1 MEFVLSYKHMYTG
14 EKEMLLMSHQ
24 KDKKTW
30 LKWTITY
37 VIFLVCVFGFYY
49 ISQNKYDFKKQY
61 FQLVDIEDLHD
72 RSYISNLYSQSDL
85 ITRLE
90 GFAQELKNNNN
101 FIFIEF
107 SPVGIEFIGKWNKP
121 TGLAENPTSID
132 QTTKINDTEVFVTS
146 VEGLMLDQISLDLY
160 SLDVSDGEL
169 FSDEDFVQTDNK
181 LPLLLGSDFKDYYS
195 IGDTIPLLHYGEEWI
210 GVIKG
215 FLKEDEQITQ
225 DTMIYH
231 LDSYVLVPSFEST
244 TLIPG
249 FDDNYQKQM
258 HHSKI
263 QGYVILNNKE
273 EYSKA
278 KKEIKAL
285 SKKYNL
291 SYQLLR
297 GY

>member
-1 MEFVLSYKHMYTG
+1 
-14 EKEMLLMSHQ
+14 MSHP

-30 LKWTITY
+30 LKWTFAY

-49 ISQNKYDFKKQY
+49 ISQNKHEFEKQY

-72 RSYISNLYSQSDL
+72 QSYISNLYNQSDL
-85 ITRLE
+85 VTRLKN
-90 GFAQELKNNNN
+90 FNQELRNNSN
-101 FIFIEF
+101 FVFIEF
-107 SPVGIEFIGKWNKP
+107 SPVGIEFIGKRNKP
-121 TGLAENPTSID
+121 TDLAENPTSID

-146 VEGLMLDQISLDLY
+146 VEALMIDQISLDLY
-160 SLDVSDGEL
+160 SLHVSDGEL
-169 FSDEDFVQTDNK
+169 FSDSDFVQTDNK
-181 LPLLLGSDFKDYYS
+181 LPLLLGSDFQDYYS
-195 IGDTIPLLHYGEEWI
+195 IGDTIPLLYYGEEWI
-210 GVIKG
+210 GVVKG
-215 FLKEDEQITQ
+215 FLKENEQITQ
-225 DTMIYH
+225 DAMIYH
-231 LDSYVLVPSFEST
+231 LDNYVLVPSFEST
-244 TLIPG
+244 TLITG
-249 FDDNYQKQM
+249 FDENYQKRM

-273 EYSKA
+273 EYTKA

>member
-1 MEFVLSYKHMYTG
+1 ML
-14 EKEMLLMSHQ
+14 EKRRMLLMSHQ

-37 VIFLVCVFGFYY
+37 VIFLICIFSFYY
-49 ISQNKYDFKKQY
+49 LSQNKSDFKKQY

-85 ITRLE
+85 MTRLDK
-90 GFAQELKNNNN
+90 FNQELRNNNN

-107 SPVGIEFIGKWNKP
+107 SPVQIEFIEEPNNP
-121 TGLAENPTSID
+121 TDLEENQTSID
-132 QTTKINDTEVFVTS
+132 QTTANNDKDIVVTP
-146 VEGLMLDQISLDLY
+146 VEGIMLDQTALDLY
-160 SLDVSDGEL
+160 SLATSDGEL

-181 LPLLLGSDFKDYYS
+181 LPLLLGSDFQDYYS
-195 IGDTIPLLHYGEEWI
+195 IGDTIPLLHYGEEWV
-210 GVIKG
+210 GVVKG
-215 FLKEDEQITQ
+215 FLKENEQITQ

-231 LDSYVLVPSFEST
+231 LDNYVLCPSFEST
-244 TLIPG
+244 TLITG
-249 FDDNYQKQM
+249 FDDNYQKRM

-273 EYSKA
+273 EYKKA